1 RRIESGINTD
11 LEMTQFLNETS
22 FGATPRVA
30 GALEYRA
37 GGEPITLAVLQSY
50 TANSGDAWSYTLDA
64 ISRFFEDVVSDA
76 TAAERLRKATPAEPP
91 LASLERPMPDVAQET
106 IGAYL
111 ADAALLG
118 RRTAQMH
125 AALASRGD
133 VA

>member
-1 RRIESGINTD
+1 
-11 LEMTQFLNETS
+11 MTQFLNETS

-37 GGEPITLAVLQSY
+37 GGEPITLAILQSY

-76 TAAERLRKATPAEPP
+76 AAAERLAKATPSEGLLALVEKP
-91 LASLERPMPDVAQET
+91 LPTVAHET

-111 ADAALLG
+111 ADADVLG
-118 RRTAQMH
+118 RRTAQLH
-125 AALASRGD
+125 AALASPPD
-133 VA
+133 VP